1 MIAICEKCHDEIHRG
16 SIKVEGFKQTSMGKM
31 LITEDTKMI
40 KDNVKQIDLVSS
52 MRKEGKSLK
61 TISKELG
68 MTLYQV
74 NKILKAE

>member
-1 MIAICEKCHDEIHRG
+1 
-16 SIKVEGFKQTSMGKM
+16 
-31 LITEDTKMI
+31 MI
-40 KDNVKQIDLVSS
+40 KDSINQIDLVSS

-74 NKILKAE
+74 NKILKA